1 MTLAPNEA
9 FYANAPTVERFSD
22 VPLVEHY
29 VQAPDAWVVVITDVR
44 GSTKAIEAG
53 RYKDVNALGVA
64 SIVCVRNALDGVE
77 IPFVF
82 GGDGATLLVPK
93 SRLDDV
99 HEALRGLVAT
109 SQEAFG
115 LEMRA
120 GLVPVDELRRE
131 GYDVLV
137 ARFAASADVSFA
149 MFAGEGFSEA
159 ERRIKDPELG
169 PTYAVPDGGAVAD
182 FEGFECRW
190 RPIPA
195 RHGVALSLLVQA
207 TGEDRDHNAREYQRI
222 IQRIEEALDEGGR
235 PLDVGR
241 LVLQPWFGDFSQEA
255 RVTSGRASGLG
266 TAMRAMRARIF
277 STIGR
282 ALFATGL
289 RASDFDGK
297 RYREEVVANTDFR
310 KFDDTLRMV
319 LDVSPAQREQIES
332 MLAEEHAA
340 GRIAWGT
347 HAAPATLMTCMIG
360 GYSGN
365 HVHFVDGADGGY
377 ALAAKQLKQQLRDQ
391 LATP

>member
-1 MTLAPNEA
+1 MVSASAEEDFYVKAPV
-9 FYANAPTVERFSD
+9 VERFSE
-22 VPLVEHY
+22 VPMVEHY
-29 VQAPDAWVVVITDVR
+29 VQAPESWIVVITDVR

-64 SIVCVRNALDGVE
+64 SIVCLRNALGDVQ

-82 GGDGATLLVPK
+82 GGDGATLLVPA
-93 SRLDDV
+93 SRLSSV
-99 HEALRGLVAT
+99 HSALRGLVAM
-109 SQEAFG
+109 SEDAFG

-120 GLVPVDELRRE
+120 GLVPVDQLRSE
-131 GYDVLV
+131 GFDVLV
-137 ARFAASADVSFA
+137 ARFAASSDVSFA

-169 PTYAVPDGGAVAD
+169 PTYAVPEGGAVAD
-182 FEGFECRW
+182 FAGFECRW

-207 TGEDRDHNAREYQRI
+207 TGEDRERNAQEYRRI

-235 PLDVGR
+235 PLDSER
-241 LVLQPWFGDFSQEA
+241 LVLQPWFGDYSQEA
-255 RVTSGRASGLG
+255 RITSGRSSGVG
-266 TAMRAMRARIF
+266 TALRAMRARVF
-277 STIGR
+277 ASIGKV
-282 ALFATGL
+282 LFATGL

-297 RYREEVVANTDFR
+297 RYRDEVVANTDFR

-319 LDVSPAQREQIES
+319 LDVSPQQREQIEA
-332 MLAEEHAA
+332 MLAEEHEA
-340 GRIAWGT
+340 GRVAWGT

-377 ALAAKQLKQQLRDQ
+377 ALAAKQLKQQLKTM
-391 LATP
+391 A